1 MQVYTNGLNIII
13 MENQG
18 PWYSSLGV
26 SRQIE
31 M

>member
-1 MQVYTNGLNIII
+1 MLVYTNGLNIII
-13 MENQG
+13 MENHG
-18 PWYSSLGV
+18 PWCGSLGV